1 MSTVLAASNAARELV
16 RACTVSNLWS
26 HGTSRVLPVKNV
38 WAALTTTR
46 EAAAEGVIVGVLL
59 MGALG
64 VATEAVVEA
73 AGVAMGLD
81 MDKG

>member
-1 MSTVLAASNAARELV
+1 M
-16 RACTVSNLWS
+16 
-26 HGTSRVLPVKNV
+26 PVKNV
-38 WAALTTTR
+38 WAALTTTL

-59 MGALG
+59 MGALV
-64 VATEAVVEA
+64 VATEAVVGA

>member
-1 MSTVLAASNAARELV
+1 M
-16 RACTVSNLWS
+16 SNLWS

-38 WAALTTTR
+38 WAALTTTL

-59 MGALG
+59 MGALV
-64 VATEAVVEA
+64 VATEAVVGA